1 MLSYLFTPIPGSSF
15 NYYIPL
21 LIFAVLLFL
30 TGTAGKRLI
39 SKDKA
44 LRKSVGQK
52 IGTLTWM
59 GLSLALTLG
68 LRHERIPYFSMRIL
82 MFIVLVITFIVLGK
96 ILYTYIRVYPKIKA
110 RIDTPKE
117 QKKTYLPH
125 KKRR

>member
-1 MLSYLFTPIPGSSF
+1 MLSYFFTPIPGSHF

-21 LIFAVLLFL
+21 LIFAILLFL
-30 TGTAGKRLI
+30 AGTVGKKLI
-39 SKDKA
+39 SKNKA
-44 LRKSVGQK
+44 LRKTIGGK

-82 MFIVLVITFIVLGK
+82 MFIVLVITLIIIGK
-96 ILYTYIRVYPKIKA
+96 ILYAYIKVYPKIKE
-110 RIDTPKE
+110 RIDTPKAE
-117 QKKTYLPH
+117 KKTYLPH